1 MRLFYLVIFIVLSI
15 GLANNLT
22 DSSAPELKP
31 IVKEYLIKHKI
42 FSKLNTSS
50 PESET
55 LQKDFIN
62 HPQFENIIA
71 FTAIFFLLAFVVFV
85 KLLRVFSKY
94 LKNNYSCRFK
104 ILFPEHAFW

>member
-1 MRLFYLVIFIVLSI
+1 MRLFYLVIFVVLSI

-22 DSSAPELKP
+22 ESSSHELRP

-42 FSKLNTSS
+42 FSKLNSS
-50 PESET
+50 STENET

-71 FTAIFFLLAFVVFV
+71 FTAIFFLLTFVVFV
-85 KLLRVFSKY
+85 KVLRVFIKH
-94 LKNNYSCRFK
+94 LKSNYSCRFK
-104 ILFPEHAFW
+104 ILFPKHAFW